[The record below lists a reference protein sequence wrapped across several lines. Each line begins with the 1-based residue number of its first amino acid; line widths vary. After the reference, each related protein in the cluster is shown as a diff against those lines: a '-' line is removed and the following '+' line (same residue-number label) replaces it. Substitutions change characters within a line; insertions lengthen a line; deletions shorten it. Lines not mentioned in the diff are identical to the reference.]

1 LKDGDKK
8 VAKES
13 IGPLLKRKNEEDSAG
28 SKKVKIEPT
37 NSKAAQLKVILV
49 NITQLN
55 INFNEYFNK
64 GTIRKI
70 LAIKRFIK

>member
-1 LKDGDKK
+1 MKDGDKK

-37 NSKAAQLKVILV
+37 NSKTAQLKVILV